1 MENCMTLYHGSNQEF
16 DSIDLSKS
24 KDKRD
29 FGRGFYLTTVQEQA
43 KRWAD
48 NMFLRY
54 GGTGKYVYEYK
65 LNFSQELKIHVFDGM
80 CLEWLHMVRD
90 NRIQGN
96 IQHNYDIVKGPV
108 ANDNTMR
115 TIALYMSG
123 IYDDE
128 MAMKKLKFFK
138 ANDQV
143 SMHTKHALS
152 HIHFVRRTNFYE

>member
-1 MENCMTLYHGSNQEF
+1 MESCITLYHGSNQEF
-16 DSIDLSKS
+16 ESIDLSRS

-29 FGRGFYLTTVQEQA
+29 FGRGFYMTTVQEQA
-43 KRWAD
+43 IRWAE

-65 LNFSQELKIHVFDGM
+65 LNFSKELKILTYNGM
-80 CLEWLHMVRD
+80 CLDWLHMVRD

-96 IQHNYDIVKGPV
+96 IQHNFDIVIGPV

-123 IYDDE
+123 TYDDE

-143 SMHTKHALS
+143 SIHTEKALS
-152 HIHFVRRTNFYE
+152 CIYFVRRTNYHE

>member
-1 MENCMTLYHGSNQEF
+1 
-16 DSIDLSKS
+16 
-24 KDKRD
+24 
-29 FGRGFYLTTVQEQA
+29 
-43 KRWAD
+43 
-48 NMFLRY
+48 
-54 GGTGKYVYEYK
+54 
-65 LNFSQELKIHVFDGM
+65 
-80 CLEWLHMVRD
+80 MVRD

-108 ANDNTMR
+108 VNDNTMR